1 MINKLYQS
9 TNKSNNKILIVAK
22 DEDEAIKIALIL
34 GFVKNQ
40 NNLKIKDFTQIYL
53 NKDRQ
58 EKGLNFDNLE
68 PGQLFQKIEKNISS
82 WMTYMPTKTTNRKLK
97 I

>member
-22 DEDEAIKIALIL
+22 DKNEAIKIALIL
-34 GFVKNQ
+34 GFVKTP

-53 NKDRQ
+53 TKDRQ
-58 EKGLNFDNLE
+58 EKGLNFDNLA

-82 WMTYMPTKTTNRKLK
+82 WITYMPTTISNRKFK